1 MIRKPNRY
9 DDVQVY
15 EAAERLPV
23 GGYVLKILGTK
34 VEEYSWGDVL
44 VLRIDVVEGDH
55 AGFYQKNYNA
65 QTENK
70 KWKGTYRINLPKND
84 GTEQDEWSI
93 KKLKSAMTAIE
104 NSNEGYKWDWNEKS
118 LAGRIVGG
126 LFGNKEWE
134 MNGNRGFYTDCR
146 ALCSVERIR
155 SGNFQIPADKLLN
168 NNSSNT
174 SSFDSFGDMPDA
186 FAAAEDDIPF

>member
-15 EAAERLPV
+15 EAAERLPI
-23 GGYVLKILGTK
+23 GGYVLKILGAK
-34 VEEYSWGDVL
+34 VEKYSWGDVL

-146 ALCSVERIR
+146 ALCSAERIR